1 MYNVII
7 VVHAVI
13 SCPITVMFFHCYMYI
28 MKICWNKAKVKQIRA
43 YLLIK
48 EMFCHVIFTAETIC
62 VNVPILLLFCCIY
75 WFV

>member
-13 SCPITVMFFHCYMYI
+13 TCPITVMFFHCYMYI
-28 MKICWNKAKVKQIRA
+28 MKIHWNKAKVNSDKG
-43 YLLIK
+43 
-48 EMFCHVIFTAETIC
+48 IFIDQGNVLPCYFVAETIC